1 MIAIDVVAYE
11 KMVASCLREYP
22 LEACGI
28 LLGSPLKVS
37 YVKSATNVEQSA
49 RIYTVDPKDMLAAD
63 RLAEQLGVELVGVY
77 HSHTHSEAFPS
88 PTDVTQAPDGTW
100 NYFLVSLKR
109 AIPEVRAYRIAEGKI
124 TETPV
129 VVESSKMR

>member
-28 LLGSPLKVS
+28 LLGSPLRVS
-37 YVKSATNVEQSA
+37 WVKPATNIERSA
-49 RIYTVDPKDMLAAD
+49 RIYTVDPKDMLVAD
-63 RLAEQLGVELVGVY
+63 RLAEQLGVEMVGVY

-88 PTDVTQAPDGTW
+88 PTDVAQAPDPTW
-100 NYFLVSLKR
+100 YYFLISLKR
-109 AIPEVRAYRIAEGKI
+109 EIPEVRAYQIVEGKI
-124 TETPV
+124 TETPL
-129 VVESSKMR
+129 VVESSKIQ

>member
-1 MIAIDVVAYE
+1 VIAIDVVAYE

-28 LLGSPLKVS
+28 LLGTPVKVS
-37 YVKSATNVEQSA
+37 WVKPAANIERSA
-49 RIYTVDPKDMLAAD
+49 RIYTVDPKDMLTAD

-88 PTDVTQAPDGTW
+88 PTDVTQAPDPTW
-100 NYFLVSLKR
+100 YYFLISLKR
-109 AIPEVRAYRIAEGKI
+109 AIPEVRAYRIVEGKI
-124 TETPV
+124 TETPL
-129 VVESSKMR
+129 VVESSKMQ